1 MTTIATTQETQPGM
15 VNGEPV
21 SVESQQ
27 VQEEKKREQK
37 RMQHEKLM
45 EEQAANR
52 AAKLVQK
59 EERKKQNEE
68 MRQAKLKRKAENFEK
83 RQLEEEVARAN
94 KRQKKEE
101 RNKEIAGRMVE
112 LDATAR
118 EKLNKE
124 CEVVLDMT
132 SIAEHFR
139 AQHADAKVSVVGT
152 TPSVTLQFDSKEG
165 AKAFLS
171 KTQDNMSIPI
181 TMKSRPVLN
190 RFRTVHFEM
199 ELEGKKMELQEKVKG
214 ILAGDA
220 KLGQFPVAFVE
231 VIVRKIVVVQFEKEE
246 DVAKVLAIMADPAFR
261 FDGQAVEVK
270 MGKPGKA
277 QKKKALLAATATS
290 S

>member
-1 MTTIATTQETQPGM
+1 MTTIATQETQPGLTA
-15 VNGEPV
+15 
-21 SVESQQ
+21 SVDSQQ
-27 VQEEKKREQK
+27 VQEEKREQK

-45 EEQAANR
+45 EEQIANK

-59 EERKKQNEE
+59 QERKKLNDE
-68 MRQAKLKRKAENFEK
+68 MRQAKLERKAENFAK
-83 RQLEEEVARAN
+83 RKLVEEEAQAN
-94 KRQKKEE
+94 KRQKKEI
-101 RNKEIAGRMVE
+101 RTKEIAGRMKE

-124 CEVVLDMT
+124 CEVVLDMA
-132 SIAEHFR
+132 SIAEHFQ

-165 AKAFLS
+165 ARAFLS

-231 VIVRKIVVVQFEKEE
+231 VIVRKIVIVQLEREE
-246 DVAKVLAIMADPAFR
+246 DVAKVLAIMTDPAFR
-261 FDGQAVEVK
+261 LDGQAVEVK
-270 MGKPGKA
+270 LGKPGRA
-277 QKKKALLAATATS
+277 QKKKALLAATIAS
-290 S
+290 